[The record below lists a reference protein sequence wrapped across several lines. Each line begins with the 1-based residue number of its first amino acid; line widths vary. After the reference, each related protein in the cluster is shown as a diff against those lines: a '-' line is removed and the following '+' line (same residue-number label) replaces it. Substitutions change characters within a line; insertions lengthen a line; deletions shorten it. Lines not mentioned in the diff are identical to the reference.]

1 MRSSTTPMMTTRG
14 AMILTALVGAV
25 VLMVVM
31 GMAIPQKTEKVK
43 EQQGQVE
50 EQQEERLHL
59 AVMAP
64 LMSAC
69 LFRQVLASAA
79 RLLPRLSQ
87 ILRSQLNLSLMHQA
101 PSLGQ

>member
-1 MRSSTTPMMTTRG
+1 MPMMTTRG
-14 AMILTALVGAV
+14 AMILTALVGA
-25 VLMVVM
+25 L

-43 EQQGQVE
+43 EQPGQVE
-50 EQQEERLHL
+50 EHLEERLHL

-69 LFRQVLASAA
+69 LFSQVLASAA

-87 ILRSQLNLSLMHQA
+87 ILGSQLNLSLMHQA
-101 PSLGQ
+101 PSLAQRIRVILSW